1 MAIYKLLFFAFISQ
15 FIILTNSTFA
25 GAIGGV
31 DFHQK
36 APLVFNNP
44 SIGSDKRT
52 FISHPAAMQFVKT
65 TGLHKSL
72 SLLLLDSVK
81 HDNFIEN
88 AIQAHGFPNVKAS
101 VVTNIKLTTTRYR
114 QEWEILLAQIY
125 GNQFS
130 DTELLSIIE
139 NGENSP
145 YYTRFIER
153 QSEMGTSNQLV
164 SSDIFKKAYAE
175 LIQSLAVNFAT

>member
-1 MAIYKLLFFAFISQ
+1 MAINKLLFFAFISQ
-15 FIILTNSTFA
+15 FLVLTHNVSA

-31 DFHQK
+31 DIHPK
-36 APLVFNNP
+36 APLVFNSP
-44 SIGSDKRT
+44 SLGNDNET
-52 FISHPAAMQFVKT
+52 FTSHLAAMQFVKT

-81 HDNFIEN
+81 HDNFVEN
-88 AIQAHGFPNVKAS
+88 AIQTHGFTNVKAS

-114 QEWEILLAQIY
+114 QEWETLLAQIY
-125 GNQFS
+125 SNQFS

-139 NGENSP
+139 KGENSP
-145 YYTRFIER
+145 YYTRFIAR
-153 QSEMGTSNQLV
+153 QSEMGTSNRLV
-164 SSDIFKKAYAE
+164 SSDLFKKAYAE